1 MGRSDRRAPSRICS
15 TALELRT
22 QQVSSSMVALTL
34 VLPSS
39 TVVSL
44 SSKLPA
50 SVSSASSPPPSPDT
64 PDQTPPACVK
74 PSLQAWPQGVLQLMQ
89 QQVEALSSSRRNC
102 GSNNEEQPG
111 KRKRESEEEE
121 KSLEMKLCE
130 EKAAA
135 AAGVEVELHAQ
146 SPLPEDWEQFLDLKV
161 GLDSRFCMRS
171 MLAALQSSVAQRSA
185 NFLSSRAF
193 LIATAFVCLFVCL
206 SQTGELYY
214 FHWGS
219 CKRAKSDPRELLRKA
234 NESVQALELKAQV
247 RGFTSKD
254 NEGTHR
260 SCTVAAAP
268 EDVLIASSSSSETD
282 NGDDD
287 DHEEESSSSNCENM
301 GMVALSCAHCS
312 MFVLLSLSS
321 PSCPSCGE
329 YLHADHHDRYG

>member
-1 MGRSDRRAPSRICS
+1 
-15 TALELRT
+15 
-22 QQVSSSMVALTL
+22 MVALTL

-89 QQVEALSSSRRNC
+89 QQVEALTSSRRNC

-146 SPLPEDWEQFLDLKV
+146 SPLPEDWEQFFDLKV

>member
-1 MGRSDRRAPSRICS
+1 
-15 TALELRT
+15 
-22 QQVSSSMVALTL
+22 MVALTL

>member
-146 SPLPEDWEQFLDLKV
+146 SPLPEDWEQFLDLK
-161 GLDSRFCMRS
+161 
-171 MLAALQSSVAQRSA
+171 
-185 NFLSSRAF
+185 
-193 LIATAFVCLFVCL
+193 
-206 SQTGELYY
+206 TGELYY

-312 MFVLLSLSS
+312 MKM
-321 PSCPSCGE
+321 
-329 YLHADHHDRYG
+329 

>member
-1 MGRSDRRAPSRICS
+1 
-15 TALELRT
+15 
-22 QQVSSSMVALTL
+22 MVALTL

-146 SPLPEDWEQFLDLKV
+146 SPLPEDWEQFFDLKV

>member
-44 SSKLPA
+44 SSKPPA
-50 SVSSASSPPPSPDT
+50 SVSSSSPPPSPDT

-121 KSLEMKLCE
+121 KSLEMKRCE

-146 SPLPEDWEQFLDLKV
+146 SPLPEDWEQFLDLK
-161 GLDSRFCMRS
+161 
-171 MLAALQSSVAQRSA
+171 
-185 NFLSSRAF
+185 
-193 LIATAFVCLFVCL
+193 
-206 SQTGELYY
+206 TGELYY

-247 RGFTSKD
+247 RGFASKKG
-254 NEGTHR
+254 NEETHR

-268 EDVLIASSSSSETD
+268 EDVLIASSSSSSETD